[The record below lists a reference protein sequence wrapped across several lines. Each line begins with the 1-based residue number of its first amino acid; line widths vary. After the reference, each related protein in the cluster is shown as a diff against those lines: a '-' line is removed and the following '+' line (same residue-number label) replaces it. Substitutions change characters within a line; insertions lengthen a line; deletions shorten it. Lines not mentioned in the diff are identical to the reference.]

1 MREGGQLLW
10 TLDSPVYPKVIG
22 TNRLQTPSAGQGVGE
37 WALGWAWMHAL
48 ASAALAVWP
57 AQVLGLS
64 VVLPS
69 RPLQDV
75 VTVATLSLSNVGT
88 WPLSTGREAA
98 HTHVGTWSS
107 SSSAHGFGDCFPLL
121 SKLQK

>member
-1 MREGGQLLW
+1 MDVCPLGCWGQPVREGGQLLW

-75 VTVATLSLSNVGT
+75 VTVATLSLSKCGHLELFFVCT
-88 WPLSTGREAA
+88 WFWRL
-98 HTHVGTWSS
+98 
-107 SSSAHGFGDCFPLL
+107 FPFPF
-121 SKLQK
+121 